1 MKGYGLKTVV
11 IGAAFCLCTV
21 LPVLAS
27 TEAVGMPLTQ
37 TNEVVQHTTVVTSDK
52 GQFTFEF
59 PWDVS
64 SAQMIDTV
72 TLSKQ
77 GTVEGSTVGFALQL
91 QDGAKMTVTRRSNQP
106 QEGVSL
112 EEWNST
118 WYDTPIQG
126 LSDAEYV
133 NVWKRFDPKVAAY
146 PYVTGGY
153 LPDERMTAARWSYVV
168 KDETY
173 PLPVRF
179 ELDLIPKTDPQHR
192 YVMTLEYAKKEAYQL
207 DMLKGL
213 EKRLQPLSTVLTPES
228 KKGIDGTG
236 VAEKNA
242 KVVLDRTHS
251 AGKYKFSSVPVVA
264 KELPIQDSKQLATL
278 YRKEV
283 FRGKQ
288 TKQHK
293 ENMYIYDTF
302 VKIDA
307 TDTVDPMNGTS
318 EPTVGSAGREE
329 AVGDTVLTS
338 VRIDAKGQVE
348 LQKHI

>member
-27 TEAVGMPLTQ
+27 TEAVGIPLTK
-37 TNEVVQHTTVVTSDK
+37 TNKVGQDTTVVTSDK

-59 PWDVS
+59 PWEVS
-64 SAQMIDTV
+64 SAQTIDTV

-77 GTVEGSTVGFALQL
+77 GTVEGNTVGFALQL

-168 KDETY
+168 KGETY
-173 PLPVRF
+173 PLPIRF

-192 YVMTLEYAKKEAYQL
+192 YVMTLEYAKEGAYQL
-207 DMLKGL
+207 DTLKGL
-213 EKRLQPLSTVLTPES
+213 EKQLQPLIS
-228 KKGIDGTG
+228 KSDKP
-236 VAEKNA
+236 
-242 KVVLDRTHS
+242 HS
-251 AGKYKFSSVPVVA
+251 RGEYKFSSLPVVA
-264 KELPIQDSKQLATL
+264 KDLPIQDGKQLAVL
-278 YRKEV
+278 YRNEV

-293 ENMYIYDTF
+293 EDVYIYDTS
-302 VKIDA
+302 VKIETTDA
-307 TDTVDPMNGTS
+307 MDSMSGTS
-318 EPTVGSAGREE
+318 ESTARGAGRDET
-329 AVGDTVLTS
+329 VGDTVVTS
-338 VRIDAKGQVE
+338 VRIDTKGQVE
-348 LQKHI
+348 LTKYIQ

>member
-37 TNEVVQHTTVVTSDK
+37 TNEVVQHITVVTSDK

-59 PWDVS
+59 PWEVS
-64 SAQMIDTV
+64 SAQTIDTV

-77 GTVEGSTVGFALQL
+77 GAVEGSTVGFALQL

-173 PLPVRF
+173 PLPIRF
-179 ELDLIPKTDPQHR
+179 ELDLIPKTDPHHR
-192 YVMTLEYAKKEAYQL
+192 YVMTLEYAKEGAYQL
-207 DMLKGL
+207 DVLKGL
-213 EKRLQPLSTVLTPES
+213 EKQLQPLIS
-228 KKGIDGTG
+228 K
-236 VAEKNA
+236 
-242 KVVLDRTHS
+242 LDRPHS
-251 AGKYKFSSVPVVA
+251 TGEYKFSSLPVVA
-264 KELPIQDSKQLATL
+264 KELPIQDGKQLAVL
-278 YRKEV
+278 YRNEV

-293 ENMYIYDTF
+293 EDVYIYDTS
-302 VKIDA
+302 VKIETA
-307 TDTVDPMNGTS
+307 DTVDSMSGTS
-318 EPTVGSAGREE
+318 ESTARGVGRDKT
-329 AVGDTVLTS
+329 VGDTVVTS
-338 VRIDAKGQVE
+338 VHIDAKGQVE
-348 LQKHI
+348 LTKHIQ

>member
-59 PWDVS
+59 PWEVS
-64 SAQMIDTV
+64 SAQTIDTV
-72 TLSKQ
+72 MLSKQ
-77 GTVEGSTVGFALQL
+77 GGVEGSTVGFALQL

-118 WYDTPIQG
+118 WYDTPIEG

-168 KDETY
+168 KGETH

-192 YVMTLEYAKKEAYQL
+192 YVMTLEYAKEGVYQL
-207 DMLKGL
+207 DTLKGL
-213 EKRLQPLSTVLTPES
+213 EKQLQPLIS
-228 KKGIDGTG
+228 KSDKP
-236 VAEKNA
+236 
-242 KVVLDRTHS
+242 HS
-251 AGKYKFSSVPVVA
+251 RGEYKFSSLPVVA
-264 KELPIQDSKQLATL
+264 KDLPIQDGKQLAVL
-278 YRKEV
+278 YRNEV

-288 TKQHK
+288 SKQHK
-293 ENMYIYDTF
+293 EDVYIYDIS
-302 VKIDA
+302 VKIET
-307 TDTVDPMNGTS
+307 TDTVDNMSETS
-318 EPTVGSAGREE
+318 ESTARGVGGDETE
-329 AVGDTVLTS
+329 GDTVVTS
-338 VRIDAKGQVE
+338 VRIDTKGQVE
-348 LQKHI
+348 LTKHMQ

>member
-27 TEAVGMPLTQ
+27 TDVVGIPLTQ

-59 PWDVS
+59 PWEVS
-64 SAQMIDTV
+64 SAQTIDTV

-77 GTVEGSTVGFALQL
+77 GAVEGSTVGFALQL
-91 QDGAKMTVTRRSNQP
+91 HDGAKMTVTRRSNQP

-118 WYDTPIQG
+118 WYDTPIEG

-168 KDETY
+168 KDETH
-173 PLPVRF
+173 PLPIRF

-192 YVMTLEYAKKEAYQL
+192 YVMTLEYTKKGAYQL
-207 DMLKGL
+207 DTLKGL
-213 EKRLQPLSTVLTPES
+213 EKQLQPMSS
-228 KKGIDGTG
+228 K
-236 VAEKNA
+236 
-242 KVVLDRTHS
+242 LDRPHS
-251 AGKYKFSSVPVVA
+251 TGEYKFSSLPVVA
-264 KELPIQDSKQLATL
+264 KELPIQDGKQLVDL
-278 YRKEV
+278 YRNEV

-293 ENMYIYDTF
+293 EDVYIYDTS
-302 VKIDA
+302 VKIETA
-307 TDTVDPMNGTS
+307 DTVDSMSETS
-318 EPTVGSAGREE
+318 ESTARGVGRDKT
-329 AVGDTVLTS
+329 VGDTVVTS
-338 VRIDAKGQVE
+338 VHIDTKGQVE
-348 LQKHI
+348 LTKHIQ

>member
-11 IGAAFCLCTV
+11 IGAAFCLCTM

-27 TEAVGMPLTQ
+27 TDVVGIPLTQ
-37 TNEVVQHTTVVTSDK
+37 TNKVVQHTTVVTSDK

-59 PWDVS
+59 PWEVS
-64 SAQMIDTV
+64 SAQTIDTV

-77 GTVEGSTVGFALQL
+77 GAVEGSTVGFALQL
-91 QDGAKMTVTRRSNQP
+91 HDGAKMTVTRRSNQP

-133 NVWKRFDPKVAAY
+133 NVWKRFDPKVATY

-168 KDETY
+168 KGETH

-192 YVMTLEYAKKEAYQL
+192 YVMTLEYAKEGVYQL
-207 DMLKGL
+207 DALRGL
-213 EKRLQPLSTVLTPES
+213 EKQLQPLIS
-228 KKGIDGTG
+228 KSDKP
-236 VAEKNA
+236 
-242 KVVLDRTHS
+242 HS
-251 AGKYKFSSVPVVA
+251 RGEYKFSSLPVVA
-264 KELPIQDSKQLATL
+264 KELPIQDGKQLAVL
-278 YRKEV
+278 YRNEV
-283 FRGKQ
+283 FRDKQ
-288 TKQHK
+288 SKQRR
-293 ENMYIYDTF
+293 EDVYISDTS
-302 VKIDA
+302 VKIET
-307 TDTVDPMNGTS
+307 TDTVDNMS
-318 EPTVGSAGREE
+318 EASESTARGVGGDETE
-329 AVGDTVLTS
+329 GDTVVTS
-338 VRIDAKGQVE
+338 VRIDTKGQVE
-348 LQKHI
+348 LMKHIQ

>member
-59 PWDVS
+59 PWEVS
-64 SAQMIDTV
+64 SAQTIDTV
-72 TLSKQ
+72 MLSKQ
-77 GTVEGSTVGFALQL
+77 GAVEGSTVGFALQL

-118 WYDTPIQG
+118 WYDTPIEG

-168 KDETY
+168 KGETH

-192 YVMTLEYAKKEAYQL
+192 YVMTLEYAKEGVYQL
-207 DMLKGL
+207 DTLKGL
-213 EKRLQPLSTVLTPES
+213 EKQLQPLIS
-228 KKGIDGTG
+228 KSDKP
-236 VAEKNA
+236 
-242 KVVLDRTHS
+242 HS
-251 AGKYKFSSVPVVA
+251 RGEYKFSSLPVVA
-264 KELPIQDSKQLATL
+264 KDLPIQDGKQLAVL
-278 YRKEV
+278 YRNEV

-288 TKQHK
+288 SKQHK
-293 ENMYIYDTF
+293 EDVYIYEIS
-302 VKIDA
+302 VKIET
-307 TDTVDPMNGTS
+307 TDTVDNMSETS
-318 EPTVGSAGREE
+318 ESTARGVGGDETE
-329 AVGDTVLTS
+329 GDTVVTS
-338 VRIDAKGQVE
+338 VRIDTKGQVE
-348 LQKHI
+348 LTKHMQ

>member
-27 TEAVGMPLTQ
+27 TDVVGIPLTQ
-37 TNEVVQHTTVVTSDK
+37 TNKEVQHTTVVTSDK

-59 PWDVS
+59 PWEVS
-64 SAQMIDTV
+64 SAQTIDTV

-106 QEGVSL
+106 QEGASL

-168 KDETY
+168 KGETY
-173 PLPVRF
+173 SLPVRF

-192 YVMTLEYAKKEAYQL
+192 YVMTLEYAKEGVYQL
-207 DMLKGL
+207 DTLKGL
-213 EKRLQPLSTVLTPES
+213 EKQLQPLIS
-228 KKGIDGTG
+228 KSDKP
-236 VAEKNA
+236 
-242 KVVLDRTHS
+242 HS
-251 AGKYKFSSVPVVA
+251 RGEYKFSSLPVVA
-264 KELPIQDSKQLATL
+264 KDLPIQDGKQLAVL
-278 YRKEV
+278 YRNEV

-288 TKQHK
+288 SKQHK
-293 ENMYIYDTF
+293 EDVYIYDIS
-302 VKIDA
+302 VKIET
-307 TDTVDPMNGTS
+307 TDIVDNMSETS
-318 EPTVGSAGREE
+318 ESTARGVGGDETE
-329 AVGDTVLTS
+329 GDTVVTS
-338 VRIDAKGQVE
+338 VRIDTKGQVE
-348 LQKHI
+348 LTKHMQ